1 MSLSNNKVGDEGVKA
16 LADALSTNH
25 CVELLHLGGNR
36 ISDDGVIA
44 IAAVLRVNITLK
56 ILSLSNNKV
65 GDQGVKALADAL
77 STNQCLEGLG
87 LESNRISDDGA
98 IAIAAV
104 LRVNNTLKK
113 LSLSNNKL
121 SDEGAKILADA
132 LTVNQTLQ
140 ILDVNVNNMKTNGM
154 LIIAD
159 ALKLRQNNSNDY
171 KNLQVKVKSQLSRV
185 LQNINE
191 VEFRRSR
198 LMIVGEGFAGKTAF
212 ANSIMGNDF
221 KDTEST
227 VGIDRFRC
235 AVNYAALN
243 KGEWNTNIKKIEK
256 EYENAIAEVVKE
268 TKDDDDFDRDF
279 DRNITTP
286 SLVVD
291 RKSRV
296 EPDFSVDRG
305 SLSKVR
311 EKMNLTASSKDN
323 FTVEIRQRQDIDS
336 EDKVDEGMIIKY
348 LGDHIK
354 IGANILIDILD
365 FGGQTVF
372 NVSVCIIH
380 FFLESTLLNFLSL
393 LICR

>member
-1 MSLSNNKVGDEGVKA
+1 MKA
-16 LADALSTNH
+16 
-25 CVELLHLGGNR
+25 
-36 ISDDGVIA
+36 ISD
-44 IAAVLRVNITLK
+44 VLKNNHTLE
-56 ILSLSNNKV
+56 ILSLTK
-65 GDQGVKALADAL
+65 
-77 STNQCLEGLG
+77 NQ
-87 LESNRISDDGA
+87 ISVEGA

-113 LSLSNNKL
+113 LSLSNKKL
-121 SDEGAKILADA
+121 SDKGAIVLADA
-132 LTVNQTLQ
+132 LTLNQTLQ

-171 KNLQVKVKSQLSRV
+171 KNLQAKVKSQLPRV

-191 VEFRRSR
+191 VEFRRSK

-212 ANSIMGNDF
+212 ANNIIGNDF
-221 KDTEST
+221 KDTAST
-227 VGIDRFRC
+227 VGIDRFMC
-235 AVNYAALN
+235 AVNYAALS
-243 KGEWNTNIKKIEK
+243 KGEWNTNVEKIEK

-268 TKDDDDFDRDF
+268 TKDDDDFDRDV
-279 DRNITTP
+279 DRNIATP
-286 SLVVD
+286 SLVVRDFSVD

-296 EPDFSVDRG
+296 EPHFSVDRG

-311 EKMNLTASSKDN
+311 EKMNLTASSKGN
-323 FTVEIRQRQDIDS
+323 FTAKREKKQDIES

-380 FFLESTLLNFLSL
+380 FFFKN
-393 LICR
+393 